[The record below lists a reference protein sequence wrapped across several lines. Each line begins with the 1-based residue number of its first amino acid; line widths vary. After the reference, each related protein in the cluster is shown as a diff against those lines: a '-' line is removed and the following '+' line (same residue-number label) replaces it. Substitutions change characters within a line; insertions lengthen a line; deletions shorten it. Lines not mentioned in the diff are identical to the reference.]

1 MVYPK
6 FKNGEATVRNVK
18 VKPNYG
24 MQTIQF
30 RNHQVAPKFKIYF
43 FSLDYVEEIFNMFID
58 AKQNKKL
65 EAARLELQAMTPAPM
80 NTMLEKQPR
89 DKATESWKKRKSM
102 VVQEV
107 PRTVQGIF
115 YKQRQVVK
123 YI

>member
-1 MVYPK
+1 
-6 FKNGEATVRNVK
+6 
-18 VKPNYG
+18 
-24 MQTIQF
+24 
-30 RNHQVAPKFKIYF
+30 
-43 FSLDYVEEIFNMFID
+43 
-58 AKQNKKL
+58 
-65 EAARLELQAMTPAPM
+65 MTPAPM

-89 DKATESWKKRKSM
+89 DKATELWKKRKSM

>member
-1 MVYPK
+1 
-6 FKNGEATVRNVK
+6 
-18 VKPNYG
+18 
-24 MQTIQF
+24 
-30 RNHQVAPKFKIYF
+30 
-43 FSLDYVEEIFNMFID
+43 MFID

-89 DKATESWKKRKSM
+89 DKAKRKSM

>member
-1 MVYPK
+1 
-6 FKNGEATVRNVK
+6 
-18 VKPNYG
+18 
-24 MQTIQF
+24 
-30 RNHQVAPKFKIYF
+30 
-43 FSLDYVEEIFNMFID
+43 MFID

-65 EAARLELQAMTPAPM
+65 EAARLELQATTPAPM
-80 NTMLEKQPR
+80 NTMLEKQQR

>member
-1 MVYPK
+1 VVYPK
-6 FKNGEATVRNVK
+6 LKNGEATVRNVK

-30 RNHQVAPKFKIYF
+30 RTTKWLLNFNF
-43 FSLDYVEEIFNMFID
+43 FCSLDYVEEIFNMFID
-58 AKQNKKL
+58 AKQNKRL
-65 EAARLELQAMTPAPM
+65 EAARLELQTMTPAPM